1 MAVSQELLDAHL
13 RKRGLD
19 PAAWEYDEATDEFVQ
34 REAAPVKPSF
44 MERMHKPMVDMEDL
58 GSVVSRVAPSLGA
71 EIKNRLEPVPGDDVL
86 NSTLKGI
93 YNTVGG
99 AASGLTSKANLALLG
114 ASVVPGLQLPAAAA
128 FVGMGAKGGAEAVK
142 KIATRAGEWSGGGA
156 PIGVQEG
163 IELGGEGALNLAGVL
178 AGRHLAT
185 KAADKSAADFSAME
199 QARKVQAEA
208 EAIAQAK
215 EPLPGKA
222 PFVAE
227 QVDPTIGDPFVAQQ
241 RAARPIPFDPNKG
254 IDPSVT
260 IVRHTLQDMSPEVI
274 EAGDPFTAQRYPKIR
289 VEDPVTVAREGA
301 PKLQLSA
308 DELQLR
314 ADAAQTDPTVS
325 LTPQQTRFLEMSK
338 EMPGLTWN
346 EFYQLDRHDMAKLAP
361 EQAIAPERVELE
373 KPRVGEEILD
383 KPASKLSNA
392 ERRAAEELAQQ
403 PRLVDELAE
412 QRVTREPLVEMQY
425 PEQPMPEGPIGK
437 KLHKRLLQQEGAG
450 IEGFPQPIEVRT
462 VPVGEGVPR
471 TLPKPRITPGR
482 VANPPVEMRPGTGP
496 GNFFAGDDL
505 PRIRTQAGEQ
515 LKPRDQMIDPAETAN
530 VRTDQLV
537 EAYDK
542 LSGETATTLRK
553 YFQHKGKG
561 TIGESSFLEQLLK
574 EGVPTEFLDKA
585 KYEAVRLESE
595 KRLDALV
602 EKNRAFN
609 ETLKSQ
615 AQAKYDSLP
624 DASRTELTDL
634 IDKVK
639 QAYRLKKDLD
649 SSPRDYPG
657 PQRAAATR
665 AYNKLMDRLG
675 KLEQQLGITAH
686 ESGGMYLIER
696 KPTGGGLRVGEALA
710 KNERGEGGAVS
721 GPDFRAKD
729 PFLDSRKMLGSLRE
743 AITPNLGRVRIPVLQ
758 STLQKIHGMNT
769 KAMKIAGDTISE
781 VFGKRVKYVGQYE
794 NRITDALRPLSAEQA
809 NGLREALESMTDTGT
824 HTAKSMLDPAQ
835 QAAYEQIRTVLAD
848 QADAQIAA
856 GQLVQDGKVWRERGK
871 DPFYF
876 PQIASRHVL
885 RIIKNEIHSPEG
897 QRLAKDYIDHRM
909 NKLGETAE
917 QAQAHLDEI
926 AGAIDEGGMISP
938 ANAAKYG
945 AVRKAEGAGLPK
957 SWREQN
963 LDTALRKYTRKFGS
977 DRAFHDVIEKNPDAM
992 HVLGM
997 THDLQ
1002 GNPIVPKTAGLAR
1015 AENMDLV
1022 RNAMR
1027 EFMGHMD
1034 DPSSHLMA
1042 AAQRLFSAG
1051 AINVMGKV
1059 HDIGSVTTH
1068 LAAHLPDPVLDLPGM
1083 HAAIADTAKLAKA
1096 QANAIANG
1104 LIVKDISARQIA
1116 MNALKGIEQ
1125 RTVTFAETMSE
1136 AGRMLNEINQNNR
1149 LEMYARTVAQAGAEY
1164 VVGRTM
1170 ELAKAGEPASIK
1182 SLERWAPDW
1191 RNMTEDQIATR
1202 VAELVQGTYDVRGQP
1217 YIAPEWRPYTGLA
1230 RWGIE
1235 QANNAAEFMIE
1246 PLLKEGKAK
1255 PLFAAVGTA
1264 YLMGTA
1270 LNELRKGLTGRQ
1282 GNMPTQ
1288 EEVDEATPEM
1298 KNKMQAYRA
1307 LALIESM
1314 GVGGMVTSLT
1324 KGLVDEVM
1332 MKMDARGIKYP
1343 TYEAAA
1349 DMAKKTTAMSSAL
1362 IEGEDPMEVLQ
1373 QYSTDMLMSSVG
1385 TLRYAVQIASHLTGE
1400 DMPGAHVAD
1409 VQRMEDYRNKRMH
1422 DITQGQSFRP
1432 LQRPKP
1438 DYSALSVREFKR
1450 TGDADRAKELLPKVI
1465 DRAVRRAHGDAQL
1478 LDEELSSLRRN
1489 NIQSFPNMDVNP
1501 EQAAQYYQWLV
1512 KTKGKAVADAAL
1524 ARYRLQN
1531 ALNNAKRDA
1540 IPQLR

>member
-34 REAAPVKPSF
+34 REVAPVKPSF

-58 GSVVSRVAPSLGA
+58 GSVVSRVAPSWGA

-93 YNTVGG
+93 YNSVGG
-99 AASGLTSKANLALLG
+99 VASGLTSKANLALLG

-163 IELGGEGALNLAGVL
+163 IELGSEGTLNLAGVL

-185 KAADKSAADFSAME
+185 KAADKSVADFSAME

-215 EPLPGKA
+215 EAGEQTTRA
-222 PFVAE
+222 TDVEARAAE
-227 QVDPTIGDPFVAQQ
+227 YDARQLEKERVIADRAAERQRAEEAQRELQLEQ
-241 RAARPIPFDPNKG
+241 RAA
-254 IDPSVT
+254 
-260 IVRHTLQDMSPEVI
+260 E
-274 EAGDPFTAQRYPKIR
+274 
-289 VEDPVTVAREGA
+289 
-301 PKLQLSA
+301 
-308 DELQLR
+308 R
-314 ADAAQTDPTVS
+314 A
-325 LTPQQTRFLEMSK
+325 
-338 EMPGLTWN
+338 
-346 EFYQLDRHDMAKLAP
+346 
-361 EQAIAPERVELE
+361 
-373 KPRVGEEILD
+373 
-383 KPASKLSNA
+383 
-392 ERRAAEELAQQ
+392 AAEEAAARKES
-403 PRLVDELAE
+403 PVVVRK
-412 QRVTREPLVEMQY
+412 PLEEMQG
-425 PEQPMPEGPIGK
+425 PMPSDADWLANQLRNAEAQ
-437 KLHKRLLQQEGAG
+437 R
-450 IEGFPQPIEVRT
+450 
-462 VPVGEGVPR
+462 GVPP
-471 TLPKPRITPGR
+471 TIN
-482 VANPPVEMRPGTGP
+482 APPVEVPAEVPGTPARSAAEIAAQRAEMMQKFPRYTAEELNARLGQGEPAPTILRRPLAEWSDPAPEIITGETVKP
-496 GNFFAGDDL
+496 GTIVPVEEFSN

-515 LKPRDQMIDPAETAN
+515 LTPSPDLA
-530 VRTDQLV
+530 
-537 EAYDK
+537 K
-542 LSGETATTLRK
+542 L
-553 YFQHKGKG
+553 
-561 TIGESSFLEQLLK
+561 
-574 EGVPTEFLDKA
+574 
-585 KYEAVRLESE
+585 
-595 KRLDALV
+595 
-602 EKNRAFN
+602 
-609 ETLKSQ
+609 
-615 AQAKYDSLP
+615 QAKLAEQQARLKTAQTEGKSGV
-624 DASRTELTDL
+624 ARNNIVNGIRRTE
-634 IDKVK
+634 
-639 QAYRLKKDLD
+639 
-649 SSPRDYPG
+649 
-657 PQRAAATR
+657 AAIAK
-665 AYNKLMDRLG
+665 A
-675 KLEQQLGITAH
+675 Q
-686 ESGGMYLIER
+686 
-696 KPTGGGLRVGEALA
+696 GGGLRVGEALK

-721 GPDFRAKD
+721 GPDPRARD

-743 AITPNLGRVRIPVLQ
+743 AVMPNLGRVRIPVLQ

-769 KAMKIAGDTISE
+769 KSMKIAGDTISE

-897 QRLAKDYIDHRM
+897 QKLAKDYIDHRM
-909 NKLGETAE
+909 NKLGETVE
-917 QAQAHLDEI
+917 QAQAHLDKI

-938 ANAAKYG
+938 ADASHYG

-963 LDTALRKYTRKFGS
+963 LDAALRKYTRKFGS

-1002 GNPIVPKTAGLAR
+1002 GNPIVPKSAGLVR

-1104 LIVKDISARQIA
+1104 LIVKDIGARQIA

-1170 ELAKAGEPASIK
+1170 ELAKAGESASIR

-1217 YIAPEWRPYTGLA
+1217 YIPPEWRPYTGLA

-1235 QANNAAEFMIE
+1235 QANNAAEFMVE
-1246 PLLKEGKAK
+1246 PLLKEGKTK

-1298 KNKMQAYRA
+1298 KNRMQAYRA

-1349 DMAKKTTAMSSAL
+1349 DMVKKTTAMSSAL
-1362 IEGEDPMEVLQ
+1362 MEGEDPMEVLQ

-1422 DITQGQSFRP
+1422 DITQGESFRP

-1450 TGDADRAKELLPKVI
+1450 TGDPERAKELLPKVI
-1465 DRAVRRAHGDAQL
+1465 DRAVRRSHGDAQL

-1501 EQAAQYYQWLV
+1501 EQAAQYYHWLV